1 MGKFCVNCG
10 SQLEADANFC
20 TSCGTPVKRSE
31 AHAPLPVQKSV
42 VMPPVRNAAQTGD
55 MQQNVPLVNN
65 AAFGS
70 QGVYQGQPQPPGQP
84 PMQHP
89 MQPPMQHP
97 MQPPMQ
103 QPVPSMQPMPPQ
115 QPMQAQQSAYDV
127 SSFGGGGT

>member
-55 MQQNVPLVNN
+55 MHQNVPLVNN

-89 MQPPMQHP
+89 MQPPMQ
-97 MQPPMQ
+97 

-115 QPMQAQQSAYDV
+115 QPMQAQQSAYNV
-127 SSFGGGGT
+127 SSLGGGGAHKR